1 MRTATQIA
9 QGRIVQGTRPGLAAL
24 ALALLLLA
32 GTHVQ
37 ALDATFDPSAYTV
50 TPVAGQGIP
59 IGTVVAWPVHTNPSD
74 MENWLDCDGR
84 TVQAEEYPELV
95 RILSGGSAATSVRVP
110 NYGGLFLRGFGSQTH
125 TQQNG
130 ILYGVTMTRH
140 SSDRLGVVQGDGIRN
155 ITGNLPIGNNVGST
169 SNLAITGAFTYF
181 TPANVQGY
189 ATTDSNNVRV
199 SFNASL
205 VVPTASENRPANTAV
220 RYLIRAR

>member
-1 MRTATQIA
+1 MRTATRTA
-9 QGRIVQGTRPGLAAL
+9 PGRRVQGTRVVRTAL

-32 GTHVQ
+32 STHVQ
-37 ALDATFDPSAYTV
+37 ALDATFDPTAYTV

-130 ILYGVTMTRH
+130 ILYGVTMR
-140 SSDRLGVVQGDGIRN
+140 
-155 ITGNLPIGNNVGST
+155 
-169 SNLAITGAFTYF
+169 
-181 TPANVQGY
+181 
-189 ATTDSNNVRV
+189 
-199 SFNASL
+199 
-205 VVPTASENRPANTAV
+205 
-220 RYLIRAR
+220 

>member
-1 MRTATQIA
+1 MTIKINKFKLIDKKF
-9 QGRIVQGTRPGLAAL
+9 RI
-24 ALALLLLA
+24 
-32 GTHVQ
+32 
-37 ALDATFDPSAYTV
+37 
-50 TPVAGQGIP
+50 
-59 IGTVVAWPVHTNPSD
+59 
-74 MENWLDCDGR
+74 
-84 TVQAEEYPELV
+84 
-95 RILSGGSAATSVRVP
+95 
-110 NYGGLFLRGFGSQTH
+110 
-125 TQQNG
+125 
-130 ILYGVTMTRH
+130 TMTRH

-155 ITGNLPIGNNVGST
+155 ITGNLPIGNNVGSA